1 MNRILIVEDNK
12 ALAKLM
18 ALKIQSEL
26 NFEIDI
32 AYTLQEAKLFI
43 KKYNY
48 FVALLDLNL
57 PDAPNG
63 EIVDYA
69 LEHKLHAIILS
80 GIVDKELR
88 KKLLLKDII
97 DYIKKDGISSLDY
110 IIASIKRLYE
120 NQKHK
125 ILIVDDSLV
134 FRNQMQKMV
143 KNMFFQVLT
152 VAHGEEALGMLQ
164 ANPDIKIVLTDYFM
178 PVMDGLE
185 LTKEIRKTY
194 SKNDLSIIAI
204 SSNQEEEVT
213 ALFLKNGA
221 NDYIYKPFSKEEFTC
236 RLSNTIEA
244 LENIEK
250 ITNNANRDFL
260 TGVYNRRYF
269 YNSAKEYFQ
278 EAKQSGQNF
287 KNINDTYGHDVGD
300 KVIVHLSQILITSVD
315 AKDIVARF
323 GGEEFCILLKD
334 IGSNE
339 IKAKLESIRQQV
351 ETSYIKDHDEHIS
364 FTVSIGVITS
374 PEDSLEESINTADM
388 YLYNAK
394 NSGKNKIISN

>member
-110 IIASIKRLYE
+110 IIA
-120 NQKHK
+120 
-125 ILIVDDSLV
+125 
-134 FRNQMQKMV
+134 
-143 KNMFFQVLT
+143 
-152 VAHGEEALGMLQ
+152 
-164 ANPDIKIVLTDYFM
+164 
-178 PVMDGLE
+178 
-185 LTKEIRKTY
+185 IRCK
-194 SKNDLSIIAI
+194 KW
-204 SSNQEEEVT
+204 
-213 ALFLKNGA
+213 
-221 NDYIYKPFSKEEFTC
+221 
-236 RLSNTIEA
+236 
-244 LENIEK
+244 
-250 ITNNANRDFL
+250 
-260 TGVYNRRYF
+260 
-269 YNSAKEYFQ
+269 
-278 EAKQSGQNF
+278 
-287 KNINDTYGHDVGD
+287 
-300 KVIVHLSQILITSVD
+300 
-315 AKDIVARF
+315 
-323 GGEEFCILLKD
+323 
-334 IGSNE
+334 
-339 IKAKLESIRQQV
+339 
-351 ETSYIKDHDEHIS
+351 
-364 FTVSIGVITS
+364 
-374 PEDSLEESINTADM
+374 
-388 YLYNAK
+388 
-394 NSGKNKIISN
+394 